1 MSRDSRD
8 SLRSSTDPLRVE
20 TGDSV
25 QPGPEE
31 MPADVGESG
40 DTGLLTGTVETTQY
54 TSEEGLTRE
63 QVAFSAFY
71 EFGNAVRPMITYLLC
86 CLVCVLIGY
95 VVLGGGRGLPAFLT
109 RYGNFFTV
117 LGTILTFRRLYKKS
131 KAGGSTFFE
140 DASLYR
146 TELSLKKTI
155 GAFLFGSGMALFLS
169 AILTLLPRFGP
180 VKGYV
185 THVGLAYQQWD
196 VFLSMAASVLFTPL
210 VEEIIFR
217 GYMLNRLLQKW
228 RELTAILVTTFVFA
242 LMHGSILWFAYAF
255 CMGYLLAKLSIR
267 EDNIFYGIF
276 MHAGFNLPSTVLW
289 LIYVNVPGS
298 EEALSADRFL
308 ITLLGTAGGL
318 VALLMWRL
326 YKMQRKVLPV

>member
-1 MSRDSRD
+1 MTQDEIPQAEGDR
-8 SLRSSTDPLRVE
+8 SL
-20 TGDSV
+20 
-25 QPGPEE
+25 PEE
-31 MPADVGESG
+31 TAGTGPVTEISVAGEPSAEETASLSDAVKAAER
-40 DTGLLTGTVETTQY
+40 DTGQKTA
-54 TSEEGLTRE
+54 E
-63 QVAFSAFY
+63 QAAFNAAFVFY
-71 EFGNAVRPMITYLLC
+71 HAVRPMITYILC
-86 CLVCVLIGY
+86 ATVCLMIGFLF
-95 VVLGGGRGLPAFLT
+95 LGGGQGFWEYTR
-109 RYGNFFTV
+109 RYGNFFAV
-117 LGTILTFRRLYKKS
+117 LGTIWTFRRLNKKS
-131 KAGGSTFFE
+131 KAAGNSFFE

-146 TELSLKKTI
+146 TDLSWKKTL

-169 AILTLLPRFGP
+169 AVLSLLPRIGP

-228 RELTAILVTTFVFA
+228 REMTAVLVTTVIFA
-242 LMHGSILWFAYAF
+242 LMHGSLLWFAYAF
-255 CMGYLLAKLSIR
+255 CMGYVLARLSIR

-276 MHAGFNLPSTVLW
+276 LHAGFNLPSTVLW

-298 EEALSADRFL
+298 EEALAGDKFM
-308 ITLLGTAGGL
+308 IALLGIAGGL